1 MASAGQMEVLPSF
14 IFNVL
19 APFLHTRGKKKQC
32 ISVYITNAQGT
43 RVCVCVFTLASKPL
57 SLFIY

>member
-19 APFLHTRGKKKQC
+19 APFLHTMGKKKQC

-43 RVCVCVFTLASKPL
+43 RVCVCVYTGF
-57 SLFIY
+57 